1 MGRPRKN
8 ENEARD
14 VRFTFRMTATQAE
27 TFKRQASEM
36 GMSPSTLARAAAMGM
51 KQIYITGELLDEMK
65 CVDRKSAAAP
75 CDFAGNRKS
84 ESLTD
89 RKRRSGIWT
98 AEGDA
103 ERHAGTESDGLP
115 ENYRP
120 ESDPAQVEQRSWL
133 SIRQSGKTF

>member
-36 GMSPSTLARAAAMGM
+36 GMSPSALARAAAMGM

-65 CVDRKSAAAP
+65 ELSHNCALI
-75 CDFAGNRKS
+75 GNLLR
-84 ESLTD
+84 L
-89 RKRRSGIWT
+89 
-98 AEGDA
+98 
-103 ERHAGTESDGLP
+103 HATLLETVNLKALPTESDVREFGRLKAMLKDTQ
-115 ENYRP
+115 ELNRTVYRKITDLKATLHRLN
-120 ESDPAQVEQRSWL
+120 SDHGYL
-133 SIRQSGKTF
+133 